1 MSSAACSTTK
11 TTGRQKPWSCT
22 SWILDLPYLHALG
35 HSSPVIP
42 LSPKYP
48 DECVVRFGAAHFLPA
63 LVPTVEVTGMEH
75 KLLYLQAI
83 YLPRA
88 PRWLAAEHSILHRW
102 STLFTVT
109 QQRKFLHL
117 SKEAPSWDQKL
128 TSLHHFNHSWSC
140 QVARYGTKILAGK
153 EKFSEDTMLKLL
165 TYSVIGSACIFVV
178 GITQLAL
185 FVGFEKAIKFGLLP
199 FIIPGIVKAMFTAS
213 SVQLFKRNIKWK
225 E

>member
-153 EKFSEDTMLKLL
+153 EKFSEEAPPARGGQAGKR
-165 TYSVIGSACIFVV
+165 ACVAYFQRPW
-178 GITQLAL
+178 G
-185 FVGFEKAIKFGLLP
+185 
-199 FIIPGIVKAMFTAS
+199 
-213 SVQLFKRNIKWK
+213 
-225 E
+225 